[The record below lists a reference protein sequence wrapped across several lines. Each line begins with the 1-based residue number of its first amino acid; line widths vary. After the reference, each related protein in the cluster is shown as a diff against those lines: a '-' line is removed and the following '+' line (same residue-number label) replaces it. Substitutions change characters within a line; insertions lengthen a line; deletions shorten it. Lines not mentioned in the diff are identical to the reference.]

1 MRRGF
6 TMNRLEELE
15 NELAI
20 TEAKKEKAL
29 SELRRGFISSC
40 IYIRLYNRA
49 NNIRAEINKI
59 VYK

>member
-1 MRRGF
+1 
-6 TMNRLEELE
+6 MNRLEELE